1 MKRGGGRDMR
11 RRRIRRRGV
20 CRSAERSEAG
30 GRCPGAMILAKVW
43 NSAVSVRKSETLVSE
58 AEFTATDTKV
68 ISFSIYDCRLDTAII
83 HYSSF
88 IFHFR
93 QEIKKHAILPK
104 RDDNVSRY
112 HPCCRIIRPLVTP
125 LTPATSALCHAEAL
139 RVSFSLTCF
148 RRSHR
153 MRPL

>member
-83 HYSSF
+83 HYSLFTIHHSF
-88 IFHFR
+88 PSGNKKTRYPPQKGR
-93 QEIKKHAILPK
+93 QRVAVPPLLPHNTAT
-104 RDDNVSRY
+104 RYAFNAGNV
-112 HPCCRIIRPLVTP
+112 C
-125 LTPATSALCHAEAL
+125 AL
-139 RVSFSLTCF
+139 S
-148 RRSHR
+148 RRSSKGVLL
-153 MRPL
+153 PDLL